1 MLKHVRLH
9 LVLSILVVGALVAV
23 TITLT
28 SRGNATRSLILFC
41 YSLTWFAVSSL
52 LANGQRFVHNN
63 QATQRS
69 QIKPAPVISFSTLE
83 FPQSPKTSEVP
94 GIVNAFS
101 VDLEDYFHTEVAAQ
115 TVVWSQWDE
124 MPSRLEHTVPKLLR
138 LLEDTQTRGTFFVLG
153 WIAEKY
159 PEMVR
164 EIAECGH
171 EIGCHSYRHLPV
183 FRMTPQAFAEDT
195 RIAKMLIEDAVGRE
209 VLGYRAPCFSITP
222 GTEWAFDVLS
232 EMGFQYDSSINPVCH
247 LFYGNPRAQRH
258 PHFVGRHGLFEIPV
272 ATWRAG
278 RTNLPVGGGA
288 YLRILPYRYNERGLQ
303 SINQREKLPATLYMH
318 PWEIDGEQPDLALPF
333 ISTLRQRFGTGEM
346 EQRLRR
352 LLTAHRFA
360 PIAEVYA
367 GSIPGLPN
375 TPLENQKSVTQ
386 VGVAS

>member
-1 MLKHVRLH
+1 MLKHVRLQ
-9 LVLSILVVGALVAV
+9 LVLSTLVVGALVAV
-23 TITLT
+23 TVTLT
-28 SRGNATRSLILFC
+28 SRGGATQSLILLC
-41 YSLTWFAVSSL
+41 HSLTWFAVSAL
-52 LANGQRFVHNN
+52 LANGQRFVQNK
-63 QATQRS
+63 QANVRS
-69 QIKPAPVISFSTLE
+69 QIKTVPVISFPASEL
-83 FPQSPKTSEVP
+83 PPSPKAWKMPE
-94 GIVNAFS
+94 IVNAFS
-101 VDLEDYFHTEVAAQ
+101 VDLEDYFHTEVATQ
-115 TVVWSQWDE
+115 TVIWSQWDE
-124 MPSRLEHTVPKLLR
+124 MPSRLEHTVPKLLKI
-138 LLEDTQTRGTFFVLG
+138 LDDTQTRGTFFVLG

-164 EIAECGH
+164 EIADCGH
-171 EIGCHSYRHLPV
+171 EVACHSYRHLPV

-195 RIAKMLIEDAVGRE
+195 RIARILIEDAAGRE

-232 EMGFQYDSSINPVCH
+232 ELGFQYDSSINPVCH
-247 LFYGNPRAQRH
+247 FFYGNARAQRH

-278 RTNLPVGGGA
+278 GRNLPVGGGA
-288 YLRILPYRYNERGLQ
+288 YLRILPYRYNELGLQ

-318 PWEIDGEQPDLALPF
+318 PWEIDEEQPDLALPLL
-333 ISTLRQRFGTGEM
+333 STLRQRFGTGAM

-367 GSIPGLPN
+367 GSIPGRPS
-375 TPLENQKSVTQ
+375 TPLANQKYVTQ

>member
-1 MLKHVRLH
+1 MLKHIRLQ

-23 TITLT
+23 TVTLT
-28 SRGNATRSLILFC
+28 SRGSGTRSLILFC
-41 YSLTWFAVSSL
+41 NSLTWFAVSAL
-52 LANGQRFVHNN
+52 LASGQRFVQNKH
-63 QATQRS
+63 ATLRS
-69 QIKPAPVISFSTLE
+69 QIKAVPVISFPVSEL
-83 FPQSPKTSEVP
+83 PQSPKACEIP
-94 GIVNAFS
+94 RIVNAFS

-124 MPSRLEHTVPKLLR
+124 MPSRLEHTLPR
-138 LLEDTQTRGTFFVLG
+138 LLALLNDTQTRGTFFVLG

-171 EIGCHSYRHLPV
+171 EIACHSYRHLPV

-195 RIAKMLIEDAVGRE
+195 RIAKILIEDASGRE

-232 EMGFQYDSSINPVCH
+232 ELGFQYDSSINPVCH
-247 LFYGNPRAQRH
+247 FFYGNPHAQRH

-318 PWEIDGEQPDLALPF
+318 PWEIDEDQPDLALPF
-333 ISTLRQRFGTGEM
+333 LSTLRQRFGTGTM
-346 EQRLRR
+346 ERRLRR
-352 LLTAHRFA
+352 LLTAHCFA
-360 PIAEVYA
+360 SIAEVYA

-375 TPLENQKSVTQ
+375 TPLANQKYVTQ
-386 VGVAS
+386 VGVA